1 MSEVHVPFGDKPQET
16 ATLLLAA
23 AEDTETPV
31 HLVRVVDGGFKVPQ
45 EVADSAGLD
54 HTDEYEREDSAL
66 RLGDDAPDEVKDD
79 RMLPADHDPEDNTV
93 TPRPARPGRVE
104 GRGHRGRP
112 RPQRPART
120 RAAGRRTFQWKLRG
134 EVRRPARRARR
145 PTEAVVEEVRR
156 QEGELTHGDQEVHRS
171 SGATPCAPP
180 GSTAAGVP
188 SQDPTP

>member
-66 RLGDDAPDEVKDD
+66 RLGDDAPDEIKDD

-93 TPRPARPGRVE
+93 TASRPGPAESAVE
-104 GRGHRGRP
+104 G
-112 RPQRPART
+112 T
-120 RAAGRRTFQWKLRG
+120 
-134 EVRRPARRARR
+134 
-145 PTEAVVEEVRR
+145 EEVPDNNDPPAPE
-156 QEGELTHGDQEVHRS
+156 QQDGELSSGKSEEKSDDPPDEPDDPPKRS
-171 SGATPCAPP
+171 SKK
-180 GSTAAGVP
+180 SAAKKE
-188 SQDPTP
+188 S